1 MKLLLI
7 LLSLKSVY
15 SINQTNF
22 KSIKHNSSGNSGSF
36 EQDINLVFYENL
48 NECLNNGEIL
58 KISNTKYNKDCN
70 CLNSN
75 DCMNKVCNS
84 SKFKNHIWEINNHSV
99 YGKQCQ
105 FKSGRIC
112 DTCGDYSVKT
122 RVTLFGISCYNNQLY
137 NFLFCIFIITLSV
150 LFSIACVSFSQSVI
164 RNSIP
169 RRRFGR
175 SKGYS
180 SINNVEPPP
189 EY

>member
-7 LLSLKSVY
+7 LLSLSSVY
-15 SINQTNF
+15 GINQTNF
-22 KSIKHNSSGNSGSF
+22 KSIKHNSSGNSDSF

-58 KISNTKYNKDCN
+58 KISNTKYNKDCS
-70 CLNSN
+70 CLISN
-75 DCMNKVCNS
+75 DCMNKVFNS
-84 SKFKNHIWEINNHSV
+84 SDFKNQIWEINNHSV

-112 DTCGDYSVKT
+112 DTCGNYSVKA
-122 RVTLFGISCYNNQLY
+122 RVTLFGISCYNQNLY
-137 NFLFCIFIITLSV
+137 NFLFCIFIITLGV
-150 LFSIACVSFSQSVI
+150 LFSVGCVTFSQSVI
-164 RNSIP
+164 KNSRP

-180 SINNVEPPP
+180 SINNVDSPPD
-189 EY
+189 Y